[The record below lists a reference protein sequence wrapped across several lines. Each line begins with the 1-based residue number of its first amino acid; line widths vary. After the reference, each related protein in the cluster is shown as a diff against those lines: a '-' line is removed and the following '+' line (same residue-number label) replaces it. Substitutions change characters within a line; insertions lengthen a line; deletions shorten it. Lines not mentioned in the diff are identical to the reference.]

1 MKHIKYIAPCV
12 IACGVAGVLAFKTA
26 STEPSASRPSASA
39 QASVGPSPQQT
50 LASTVVQAQAL
61 ELVYAV
67 DFETKFAGNE
77 QVPRSIVGSMTWRLR
92 PVTAGKGTARFAAS
106 TSDASVV
113 FDRET
118 EDGQQDPAKAI
129 LTDLQEPFGLELEPS
144 GKVMRVG
151 VSTRGTGVGV
161 ALLKNL
167 VGMLQLVRP
176 ESGKTTTWTAS
187 EKDHLGELTA
197 QYTALAP
204 GSIRKTKRYGKSN
217 LPGVLSL
224 GSSASQIEAE
234 LTYSLDALHTVL
246 PSRAELRE
254 RITSAA
260 FTSSA
265 VASLKLKSELK
276 SSYLGDDALDGLRWI
291 TLDEALAATEDP
303 AKQLARKRQMLG
315 GADLKQVLSELES
328 TPRRSKDSSNRHAL
342 LLKLSALFD
351 VDPAAIAEAKRLL
364 REGKAGTETAALLGA
379 LSGAD
384 SAEARETLTELGKDD
399 SLPTDLR
406 EDAIANLSLSSSPT
420 PKTISELR
428 ELTASPVEA
437 VRGSAVLALGASA
450 RHGAQGPETQQ
461 LAEQATQELARRERS
476 AGTTDDK
483 VLYLNGLGN
492 AGGQTALDS
501 ATAALE
507 DERPDVRAAAVSALR
522 FGPAPMADELIAKVW
537 TKDQDADV
545 RDAATFAASFRPVS
559 PQLLG
564 AALTVVKTDEQ
575 PRVRLGLVT
584 YLAEHVDDA
593 PAVREVL
600 AAVAQSDANPDVK
613 EAAARATA
621 QPAAEQ

>member
-12 IACGVAGVLAFKTA
+12 IALGFAGALALRNAGTP
-26 STEPSASRPSASA
+26 PSVTRASASA
-39 QASVGPSPQQT
+39 AAPVSPSPQQT
-50 LASTVVQAQAL
+50 LASTVLQAQAL

-67 DFETKFAGNE
+67 DFETKFAGNQ

-92 PVTAGKGTARFAAS
+92 PVTGGNGTARFAAS
-106 TSDASVV
+106 TSDASIV
-113 FDRET
+113 FDRESD
-118 EDGQQDPAKAI
+118 DGQQDPAKAI
-129 LTDLQEPFGLELEPS
+129 LADLQEPFGIELEPA
-144 GKVMRVG
+144 GKVARLG
-151 VSTRGTGVGV
+151 VSVRGTGVGK

-176 ESGKTTTWTAS
+176 QAGKTTSWTAN

-197 QYTALAP
+197 QYTELAP
-204 GSIRKTKRYGKSN
+204 GSIRKTKRYSKTT
-217 LPGVLSL
+217 LPGVLSV
-224 GSSASQIEAE
+224 GASAPQVEAD
-234 LTYSLDALHTVL
+234 LTYALDALHTVL

-265 VASLKLKSELK
+265 VASLELKSELK
-276 SSYLGDDALDGLRWI
+276 SGYLGDDALAGLRWI

-303 AKQLARKRQMLG
+303 VKQAARKRQMLG
-315 GADLKQVLSELES
+315 GADLKQVLSELQS
-328 TPRRSKDSSNRHAL
+328 TPRSGKDSSKRHAL

-351 VDPAAIAEAKRLL
+351 IDPTAIDDARRLL
-364 REGKAGTETAALLGA
+364 REGKAGAETAALLGA
-379 LSGAD
+379 LSGSD
-384 SAEARETLTELGKDD
+384 SAEARNTLTELGKDD

-406 EDAIANLSLSSSPT
+406 EDAIANLSLSSAPT
-420 PKTISELR
+420 PKTFNDLR

-450 RHGAQGPETQQ
+450 RNGAQGPETQQ

-522 FGPAPMADELIAKVW
+522 FGPAPLADELIAKVW
-537 TKDQDADV
+537 TKDPVADV

-564 AALTVVKTDEQ
+564 AALSVVKTDEQ

-593 PAVREVL
+593 PAVRAAL
-600 AAVAQSDANPDVK
+600 AAVAGTDANQDVK
-613 EAAARATA
+613 EAAARAIA